1 MAAISAARGA
11 PTALTP
17 PSSSHGDEPSWRY
30 RNQHEEAYDENGAGY
45 YGDEYPRQNGHFD
58 SSYDAKTRKMH
69 SADTLSNTQ
78 WDAHAETG
86 VQSPVEFDNIRS
98 DWSTGEPETDETTR
112 GRADSTVTSEVE
124 SKWIHRDKLAQIES
138 EELQAAGFI
147 PRSRAPS
154 KQRRDKSARRGTDA
168 GEHLRLKQDQV
179 PDSGEASKSA
189 LDLRTPEE
197 AADEQENNS
206 AQNAKGGS
214 RIPVPKT
221 RSRSA
226 SATLRELTTNI
237 PPEKPKPAQR
247 SATETSPKKIGAAGR
262 KNSEPANAKPKTAA
276 GRPKTRSGPS
286 KDSTTTRPTTRSG
299 EASLSST
306 RQPEG
311 NPPWMVN
318 SYNPDPRLPPE
329 KQLIPTVARRL
340 QQEKWEQEGT
350 FGTAYDKDFRPLNDS
365 SLVRENSM
373 PLGEREPKQEPPAQ
387 EEMEIRAQTPEAGA
401 SDEWPLK
408 AEAPKSPPQMRLGS
422 SYSTMP
428 KISDMQ
434 TPKSPL
440 PGQRPPM
447 TPQGTQGTAQ
457 SQSQLSEKPQTPQR
471 IPDVP
476 DDQDRKGGCGC
487 CVVM

>member
-1 MAAISAARGA
+1 MI
-11 PTALTP
+11 
-17 PSSSHGDEPSWRY
+17 
-30 RNQHEEAYDENGAGY
+30 
-45 YGDEYPRQNGHFD
+45 
-58 SSYDAKTRKMH
+58 
-69 SADTLSNTQ
+69 SADTLSNNQ
-78 WDAHAETG
+78 WDAHAESG
-86 VQSPVEFDNIRS
+86 VQSPQFDNIRS
-98 DWSTGEPETDETTR
+98 DWSTGEPETDEMTR
-112 GRADSTVTSEVE
+112 GRADSTGKEVE
-124 SKWIHRDKLAQIES
+124 SKWIHRDILEQIES

-154 KQRRDKSARRGTDA
+154 KQRRDKSSRRGTDA
-168 GEHLRLKQDQV
+168 GEHLRLKQDSGLE
-179 PDSGEASKSA
+179 SGEASKSA
-189 LDLRTPEE
+189 LDLGTQEE
-197 AADEQENNS
+197 VADEQENNS

-214 RIPVPKT
+214 RIPVPKVSQASQTPLSPFKASMDAIYQQGLMILQT

-226 SATLRELTTNI
+226 SATLRELTTNV

-299 EASLSST
+299 EASLSN

-329 KQLIPTVARRL
+329 KQLIPTVAKRL

-365 SLVRENSM
+365 ALVRENSA
-373 PLGEREPKQEPPAQ
+373 PLEEQEPKQEQPAQ
-387 EEMEIRAQTPEAGA
+387 EEVEIRPKTPEAGP
-401 SDEWPLK
+401 SDEWPLR
-408 AEAPKSPPQMRLGS
+408 ADAPKSPQVRLGS

-434 TPKSPL
+434 APKSPL

-471 IPDVP
+471 IPDVS
-476 DDQDRKGGCGC
+476 DDQDQKGGCGC